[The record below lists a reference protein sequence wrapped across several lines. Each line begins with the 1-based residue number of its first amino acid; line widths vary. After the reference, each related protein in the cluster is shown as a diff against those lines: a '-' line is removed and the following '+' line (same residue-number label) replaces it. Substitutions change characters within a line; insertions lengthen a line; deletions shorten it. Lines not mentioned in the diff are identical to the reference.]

1 MNVSLKRGMVLGCLM
16 AVIAGCS
23 RSDSPPTSLRAD
35 LVPLKVVMTD
45 YIVADSGRKLIKVEG
60 SVSYVVP
67 LASYEPRLEGRCF
80 VYHNLPRPRLDL
92 LSLRIDGQK
101 LLRNE
106 RGLFTSRSSDSAR
119 INELRED
126 AVKKMKEVAEDESFI
141 QIAMANAK
149 DAMKAF
155 YEKFDGYSCLI
166 QWK

>member
-80 VYHNLPRPRLDL
+80 VYQRL
-92 LSLRIDGQK
+92 R
-101 LLRNE
+101 
-106 RGLFTSRSSDSAR
+106 A
-119 INELRED
+119 
-126 AVKKMKEVAEDESFI
+126 
-141 QIAMANAK
+141 
-149 DAMKAF
+149 
-155 YEKFDGYSCLI
+155 
-166 QWK
+166 